1 MVEQEKGVN
10 FTITLWIRS
19 INVEVTEQMPVVVIW
34 QRGKKQISTKKRLL
48 NINSQ
53 TAEFEEKFQIDTLLE
68 VDADGNPS
76 KSKAVS
82 LFSLLTM
89 IVIIDSGQ

>member
-1 MVEQEKGVN
+1 
-10 FTITLWIRS
+10 
-19 INVEVTEQMPVVVIW
+19 MPVVVIW

-76 KSKAVS
+76 KSK
-82 LFSLLTM
+82 L
-89 IVIIDSGQ
+89 